1 MNLSS
6 VGWGLSVTGAAGT
19 TGRVAGV
26 GVRRME
32 GVSGL
37 EGAVGGS
44 GTTERMRMEVRIV
57 SGVAA
62 LRGGPDRSTALRGG
76 VSGAGG
82 RGPGRSTE
90 EGER

>member
-1 MNLSS
+1 MD
-6 VGWGLSVTGAAGT
+6 
-19 TGRVAGV
+19 
-26 GVRRME
+26 

-37 EGAVGGS
+37 EGTVGGS
-44 GTTERMRMEVRIV
+44 GTTERTRIDVRMV

-62 LRGGPDRSTALRGG
+62 LRGGASGRGRSTALRGG

-90 EGER
+90 GF